1 MAMRDILFPEC
12 VITHMKAKSKE
23 DALHQL
29 YEVLLKNGKVKTS
42 FYDAVLERE
51 RDYPT
56 GLELEEYNAAIPHVV
71 PAHVEHSAMGIAVLD
86 TPVTFQRMDDDE
98 ATVDVN
104 VIFNIA
110 LDVNGKQIDILQEI
124 MAILADKDVMGQLV
138 KADTPQD
145 VMNILKK
152 EGCFLMKKI
161 MVCCGSS
168 MITSTIA
175 INKLKTAMANAGIDV
190 KFIQCKFAE
199 VQGKVKVERPDVIV
213 PTGALKDSLTDSV
226 PVVRGTCFVTGVGEK
241 EAIDEIIKILRG

>member
-124 MAILADKDVMGQLV
+124 M
-138 KADTPQD
+138 
-145 VMNILKK
+145 
-152 EGCFLMKKI
+152 
-161 MVCCGSS
+161 VCCGSS